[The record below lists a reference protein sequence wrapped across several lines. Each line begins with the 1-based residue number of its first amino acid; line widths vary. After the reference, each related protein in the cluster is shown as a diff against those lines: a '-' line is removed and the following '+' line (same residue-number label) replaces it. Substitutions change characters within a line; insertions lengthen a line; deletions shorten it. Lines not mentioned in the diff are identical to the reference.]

1 MGVDDGSDDDKSNSA
16 AAPEMAP
23 RWLSGGRN
31 DVKLEDNPAA
41 LAYAAFLR
49 SLSAIFLRE
58 QKDRKQPPTD

>member
-1 MGVDDGSDDDKSNSA
+1 MGADDGSGDETAERA

-23 RWLSGGRN
+23 RWLSGGRD

-58 QKDRKQPPTD
+58 QKDRQKPPSD